1 MPQFLSFRDRQSE
14 VRIARSRVFVAT
26 ALMILMLFALLARLA
41 YLQIVRHDHYTTLSR
56 DNRVKIVPVAP
67 TRGLIFSRD
76 GILLADNRPSFRL
89 QVVPERIEDMREAL
103 AKVST
108 VVDLTPSDI
117 ERFQRLR
124 KRKRSFDTV
133 PLRFNLTEEEVAR
146 FSVDRHR
153 FPGFEV
159 TASLTRHYP
168 VGAPL
173 VHAVGYVGRI
183 DEDDLDG
190 LDPDNYSATTH
201 IGKIGVEQY
210 YEATL
215 HGRVG
220 LDQVEV
226 NSQGRT
232 LRVLDSKPPGP
243 GATIRLTI
251 DTRLQAA
258 ATRALGDRRGAV
270 VAIDPNTGEVLALV
284 STPTFDPNPFVNGI
298 SAALFGDLRDSPDRP
313 LFNRA
318 LQAAYPPGS
327 TLKPLMAL
335 AGLHYGLRSPADGT
349 WCPGWFA
356 LDNDPHRYRCW
367 NKWGHGR
374 MVMREAIAQSCD
386 VYFYQLALDLG
397 IDRMHDFLDMF
408 GLGRRTRIDLPGE
421 AAGVNPSRAWKR
433 KARNLPWYPGE
444 TLIAG
449 IGQGFHTTTPLQ
461 LAQAAAVIASR
472 GTLMQPHL
480 VSRIETAD
488 GKATPTVVRPRRV
501 LADLDP
507 KAWDSVIDAMH
518 AVVQGPTGTARRSA
532 EGAPYEYAG
541 KTGTSQLFGIRQNEE
556 IETEDIEERLR
567 DHALFIAF
575 APLDR
580 PEIALA
586 VIVENGA
593 SGSGSAA
600 PVARK
605 VLDEYFL
612 RMGHSR
618 RTAQNG

>member
-1 MPQFLSFRDRQSE
+1 MLQSLSFRDRQSE
-14 VRIARSRVFVAT
+14 ARISSNRVLVSVVV
-26 ALMILMLFALLARLA
+26 MLLLLVALLGRLA
-41 YLQIVRHDHYTTLSR
+41 YLQILRHDHYTTLSQ

-76 GILLADNRPSFRL
+76 GILIADNRPSFRL
-89 QVVPERIEDMREAL
+89 QVVPERVEDMREAL
-103 AKVST
+103 AKVGQLI
-108 VVDLTPSDI
+108 DLTPSDI

-159 TASLTRHYP
+159 AATLTRHYP

-173 VHAVGYVGRI
+173 VHVVGYVGRI
-183 DEDDLDG
+183 DEDDLKG

-201 IGKIGVEQY
+201 IGKVGVEQY
-210 YEATL
+210 YEKLL
-215 HGRVG
+215 HGKVG

-232 LRVLDSKPPGP
+232 LRVLESKAPGA

-251 DTRLQAA
+251 DARLQAA

-284 STPTFDPNPFVNGI
+284 STPTYDPNPFVNGI
-298 SAALFGDLRDSPDRP
+298 SAALYGDLRDSPDRP

-335 AGLHYGLRSPADGT
+335 AGLHYGLRAPAAGT

-374 MVMREAIAQSCD
+374 MTMHEAIAQSCD

-408 GLGRRTRIDLPGE
+408 GLGRRTRVDLPGE

-433 KARNLPWYPGE
+433 KARQLPWFPGE

-461 LAQAAAVIASR
+461 LAQATAAIASR
-472 GTLMQPHL
+472 GMLVQPHL
-480 VSRIETAD
+480 VSRIENVD
-488 GKATPTVVRPRRV
+488 GKVSRPTIKPRRL

-507 KAWDSVIDAMH
+507 QAWQSVIDAMH

-532 EGAPYEYAG
+532 EGARYEYAG

-556 IETEDIEERLR
+556 IENEDVEERLR
-567 DHALFIAF
+567 DHGLFIAF
-575 APLDR
+575 APLDH
-580 PEIALA
+580 PVIALA
-586 VIVENGA
+586 VIVENGS
-593 SGSGSAA
+593 SGSASAA
-600 PVARK
+600 PVARQ
-605 VLDEYFL
+605 VLDEYLL
-612 RMGHSR
+612 RKERSTR
-618 RTAQNG
+618 SAQNG

>member
-1 MPQFLSFRDRQSE
+1 MLQALSFRDRQSE
-14 VRIARSRVFVAT
+14 ARISRNRVLVSVAV
-26 ALMILMLFALLARLA
+26 MLLLLVALLGRLA
-41 YLQIVRHDHYTTLSR
+41 YLQIVRHEHYTTLSQ

-76 GILLADNRPSFRL
+76 GILVADNRPSFRL
-89 QVVPERIEDMREAL
+89 QVVPERVEDMREAL
-103 AKVST
+103 ARVGQLI
-108 VVDLTPSDI
+108 DLTPSDI

-153 FPGFEV
+153 LPGFEV
-159 TASLTRHYP
+159 TATLTRHYP

-173 VHAVGYVGRI
+173 VHVVGYVGRI
-183 DEDDLDG
+183 DEDDLKG

-201 IGKIGVEQY
+201 IGKVGVEQY
-210 YEATL
+210 YETLL
-215 HGRVG
+215 HGKVG

-232 LRVLDSKPPGP
+232 LRVLESKAPGA

-251 DTRLQAA
+251 DARLQAA
-258 ATRALGDRRGAV
+258 ATRALGERRGAV

-284 STPTFDPNPFVNGI
+284 STPTYDPNPFVNGI
-298 SAALFGDLRDSPDRP
+298 SAALYGDLRNSPDRP

-374 MVMREAIAQSCD
+374 MTMHEAIAQSCD

-397 IDRMHDFLDMF
+397 IDRMHDFLDTF

-421 AAGVNPSRAWKR
+421 AAGVNPSRSWKR
-433 KARNLPWYPGE
+433 KARQLPWFPGE

-461 LAQAAAVIASR
+461 LAQATAAIASR
-472 GTLMQPHL
+472 GMLMQPHL
-480 VSRIETAD
+480 VSRIENVD
-488 GKATPTVVRPRRV
+488 GKASQPTVKPRRL
-501 LADLDP
+501 LAGLDP
-507 KAWDSVIDAMH
+507 EAWQTVIAAMH

-532 EGAPYEYAG
+532 EGARYEYAG

-556 IETEDIEERLR
+556 IENEDVEERLR
-567 DHALFIAF
+567 DHGLFIAF
-575 APLDR
+575 APLEN
-580 PEIALA
+580 PVIALA
-586 VIVENGA
+586 VIVENGS
-593 SGSGSAA
+593 SGSASAA
-600 PVARK
+600 PVARQL
-605 VLDEYFL
+605 LDEYLL
-612 RMGHSR
+612 RKERSTR
-618 RTAQNG
+618 SAQNG